1 MKQCPECFRRFPPD
15 LFFCP
20 HDGSPL
26 RVPTGRLESA
36 GATSSL
42 PRIPWENDPEHEA
55 RAEAARDAVEKSEAN
70 VPNQARL
77 TEPFQGSSN
86 TTMYGGPPV
95 RPATVADWRTESR
108 TEPFEPI
115 PDTGP
120 IQQKAG
126 TEKTEDNPVQTD
138 PAPTPPQLPPN
149 FPNMVPA
156 YGAPPRPGPI
166 PPEQPVMNPLYGAP
180 PIPSPVPMPPEIP
193 MMAPAYGGPPGRR
206 FSDFGTLQP
215 NFAQR
220 YGLPVGFLGI
230 GLTLGTLGGA
240 GLMVAIRAGI
250 PRVFL
255 VAALSGILLG
265 WAGAVVGWFLSR
277 RG

>member
-20 HDGSPL
+20 HDGMPL

-55 RAEAARDAVEKSEAN
+55 RAEAAREAVEKSEASL
-70 VPNQARL
+70 PNQARS

-95 RPATVADWRTESR
+95 RPATVGDWRTESR

-120 IQQKAG
+120 IEKKVQTG
-126 TEKTEDNPVQTD
+126 KTEETAAVE
-138 PAPTPPQLPPN
+138 PPPPRLPPD

-156 YGAPPRPGPI
+156 YGGPPRPAPV
-166 PPEQPVMNPLYGAP
+166 PPEQPVMTPLYGAP
-180 PIPSPVPMPPEIP
+180 PFPSPVPSPPEIP

-206 FSDFGTLQP
+206 FADFGTLQP
-215 NFAQR
+215 TFAQR
-220 YGLPVGFLGI
+220 FGLPVGFLGI
-230 GLTLGTLGGA
+230 GLTIGTGIGA
-240 GLMVAIRAGI
+240 GLMVVSRAGLPLI
-250 PRVFL
+250 FVGGALAGIFL
-255 VAALSGILLG
+255 GG
-265 WAGAVVGWFLSR
+265 TGAVIGWYLSR
-277 RG
+277 KG